1 MDFTNVRL
9 EMGSPLSAPDF
20 LKRPDI
26 DDDLL
31 FAILVLK
38 RLGFKWFNQQ
48 VLISINTSS

>member
-1 MDFTNVRL
+1 MMRDIFRLQIMDFTNVRL

-38 RLGFKWFNQQ
+38 RD
-48 VLISINTSS
+48 